1 MSVLNHIAQAAA
13 VILLIELL
21 VIIFVFL
28 GIAGGLAFGLRWARG
43 KTGWA
48 FGKANTYVSLATG
61 YLHKGMDYAAK
72 PFILAGGWADRVKG
86 TAVALRDQAQQAR
99 RRRVQLPGAAP
110 VEEETESLVPL
121 A

>member
-21 VIIFVFL
+21 VVIFVFL
-28 GIAGGLAFGLRWARG
+28 GIAGGLAFGLRWVRG

-48 FGKANTYVSLATG
+48 FGKANTYAGMGTG

-86 TAVALRDQAQQAR
+86 TAGSLRDQAREAR
-99 RRRVQLPGAAP
+99 RRRVEPPGAVP